1 MAQYEK
7 CLSLK
12 PEDLNSTGFLNSCRL
27 GTVAHIYNP
36 STPTVRWVAEQ
47 GSPWTCANQLM
58 WYMPWQTTKWM
69 KERGRGTDKG
79 RDCSNHGRRQGY
91 LMLTW
96 EVAKQG
102 KALAAKP
109 QDMNFILRT
118 LWELTP
124 VCCPSSFM
132 RTPWQVGV
140 CVCVCACL
148 CVYNTHTTN
157 KNNE

>member
-47 GSPWTCANQLM
+47 GSPRTCANQLM

-118 LWELTP
+118 LMRANSCML
-124 VCCPSSFM
+124 SFVFHKDTM
-132 RTPWQVGV
+132 ASGSV
-140 CVCVCACL
+140 CVRVCMPMCL
-148 CVYNTHTTN
+148 
-157 KNNE
+157 